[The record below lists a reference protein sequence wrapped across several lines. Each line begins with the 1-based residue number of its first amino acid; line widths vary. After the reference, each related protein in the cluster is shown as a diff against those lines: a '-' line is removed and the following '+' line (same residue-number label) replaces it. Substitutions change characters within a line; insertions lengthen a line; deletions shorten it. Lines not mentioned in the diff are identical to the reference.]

1 MARRCHL
8 AYLGGVVESSSC
20 RERTRTCSLTSTFM
34 NRMATLACFRTYAP
48 RAKACSFTRLLRAR
62 SACLA

>member
-1 MARRCHL
+1 
-8 AYLGGVVESSSC
+8 
-20 RERTRTCSLTSTFM
+20 M